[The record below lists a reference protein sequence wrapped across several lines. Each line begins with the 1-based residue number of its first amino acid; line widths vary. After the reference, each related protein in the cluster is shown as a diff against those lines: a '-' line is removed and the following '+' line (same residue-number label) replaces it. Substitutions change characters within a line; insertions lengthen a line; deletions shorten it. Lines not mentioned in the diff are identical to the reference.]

1 MLYSPMLC
9 NVVPEGSERWHCTNS
24 SGTLSAGRA
33 DTQDTHMHT
42 HRIQRTHIHTVNG
55 NCTLVNLY
63 FWKGHE
69 NNAAALRGESLADA
83 STAAATPDCRGWL
96 SVSISIVQFV
106 QIRMHHFLVDIV
118 AREPE
123 VLVIFALIFSS
134 YHYPPLRKAL
144 PSCAPS

>member
-1 MLYSPMLC
+1 
-9 NVVPEGSERWHCTNS
+9 
-24 SGTLSAGRA
+24 
-33 DTQDTHMHT
+33 MHT

-69 NNAAALRGESLADA
+69 NNAAALGGESLADA
-83 STAAATPDCRGWL
+83 STAAATPDRRGWL

-123 VLVIFALIFSS
+123 VLVIFCFDIQFLSLHTPSKGVTIVRSFVIDLRLTPFAAQFCNVAEAA
-134 YHYPPLRKAL
+134 RKANDSVTRDERR
-144 PSCAPS
+144 PWP